1 MIDLLR
7 FMYPN
12 ASTEGLIRI
21 SNFCVLL
28 GWVFTFLG
36 VLGTSIESVAQRKIL
51 YEGFPIIIIG
61 LFFVIHMGMHSNIS
75 FTNFFYCTQFLIPI
89 P

>member
-12 ASTEGLIRI
+12 ASTETLIQI

-28 GWVFTFLG
+28 GWFLICLV
-36 VLGTSIESVAQRKIL
+36 VLGTSVEAVAQRKII
-51 YEGFPIIIIG
+51 YEGFPLIFMG
-61 LFFVIHMGMHSNIS
+61 LFLVIPMGMYSNIS
-75 FTNFFYCTQFLIPI
+75 FANFFYCTQFLIPI